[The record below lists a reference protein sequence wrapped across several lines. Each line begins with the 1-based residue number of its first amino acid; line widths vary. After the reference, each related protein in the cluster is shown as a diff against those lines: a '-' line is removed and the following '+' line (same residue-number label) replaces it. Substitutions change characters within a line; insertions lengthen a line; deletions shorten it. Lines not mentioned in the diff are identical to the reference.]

1 MFVGYTFPSALKEDN
16 VQDIIEAIIL
26 NRVDRKYWY
35 VKYQVIFENNT
46 VKTIQQTTKVLKT
59 EKSLS
64 FMQAKYLP
72 SWIVKQKEK
81 LNCQVIQQKTFEY
94 YASIFL
100 DDYRKFHDFKN
111 IKYRLDRILKYFQKK
126 RIDEITR
133 LDLRRWVSSIK
144 NANTGKELSNSSKKK
159 YMRVFRGIF
168 EIAFEDEAIK
178 YNWTK
183 DIKVSARNDRNLH
196 AIKPF
201 SKHEVKILLENSKV
215 LSKYGD
221 YLHNYLGI
229 AFNQGMS
236 PSEIIG
242 LKLKDIDLE
251 AKTISIQ
258 RNITKNKIKETKNV
272 YRTRII
278 PVFNS
283 SMPYLLDLIQNAKRK
298 KSIWLFSNE
307 DGSNLKDIEIIR
319 GSDLIVKNNKTLKKR
334 NRWYL
339 LLHDCGIEY
348 RAIKNCRHTFAVSA
362 IECKSLTLQE
372 IANILGHNSL
382 QMLIN
387 HYAKWIGDKALSV
400 DRNINLFE

>member
-1 MFVGYTFPSALKEDN
+1 MSVGYIYPSKVKEKN
-16 VQDIIEAIIL
+16 VQNILDAMIL
-26 NRVDRKYWY
+26 NRSDRRYWY
-35 VKYQVIFENNT
+35 VKYQVILNNDT
-46 VKTIQQTTKVLKT
+46 VKTMQESTKVLKT
-59 EKSLS
+59 EKTIK
-64 FMQAKYLP
+64 FMQSKYLP
-72 SWIVKQKEK
+72 AWIVNQKEK
-81 LNCQVIQQKTFEY
+81 LNCSDIKQKTFGY
-94 YASIFL
+94 YAEIFL
-100 DDYRKFHDFKN
+100 DDYRKFHDFQN
-111 IKYRLDRILKYFQKK
+111 IKYRVDRMLKDFKK
-126 RIDEITR
+126 KKIDEITR
-133 LDLRRWVSSIK
+133 LDLRRWVSSLK
-144 NANTGKELSNSSKKK
+144 NANTESELSNSSKKK

-201 SKHEVKILLENSKV
+201 SKEEVKILLENSKK
-215 LSKYGD
+215 LSQYGD
-221 YLHNYLGI
+221 HLHNYLGI

-242 LKLKDIDLE
+242 LKLKDIDFQ
-251 AKTISIQ
+251 AQTISIQ

-278 PVFNS
+278 PIFNS

-298 KSIWLFSNE
+298 KSIWLFSNK
-307 DGSNLKDIEIIR
+307 DGSNLKDIENIR
-319 GSDLIVKNNKTLKKR
+319 GCDLIVKNNATLKR
-334 NRWYL
+334 RSRWYL
-339 LLHDCGIEY
+339 LLDDSDIEY
-348 RAIKNCRHTFAVSA
+348 RAIKNCRHTFAVRA